1 MSNNELQNELK
12 ICKEQILQLNLEN
25 EELSKSLFKLNEKFR
40 DSEQMKGHFISN
52 IRNEIVNPFASILAL
67 AKNLKQL
74 KEGEILQ
81 VHRMAELIF
90 IEAFHL
96 DFQLRNIFAAAMI
109 ESGKE
114 SINNSSIN
122 FHEICE
128 QLVHFF
134 NDLLKK
140 KNIQLII
147 SFKNFIL
154 PGEPI
159 LFISDKDKIDLI
171 LRNLISN
178 SIKFSPEY
186 SVIELSISR
195 NNEQLSIEVS
205 DHGIG
210 INEPD
215 RKIIFDRFKRL
226 DEKINSINMGHGL
239 GLSIVQSYV
248 EMLGGQVSI
257 DENSGGGLKIT
268 VSISESIES
277 DKWEEL
283 EDFIFDAEAG
293 F

>member
-159 LFISDKDKIDLI
+159 LFISDKDKIVLI

-178 SIKFSPEY
+178 SIKFSPDY

-210 INEPD
+210 INETD

>member
-159 LFISDKDKIDLI
+159 LFISDKDKIVLI
-171 LRNLISN
+171 LRNLEIEDRLETPPRDAHSSQSSSAPCPALLHIQPATS
-178 SIKFSPEY
+178 SI
-186 SVIELSISR
+186 
-195 NNEQLSIEVS
+195 
-205 DHGIG
+205 
-210 INEPD
+210 
-215 RKIIFDRFKRL
+215 IIAR
-226 DEKINSINMGHGL
+226 
-239 GLSIVQSYV
+239 
-248 EMLGGQVSI
+248 
-257 DENSGGGLKIT
+257 SGSLR
-268 VSISESIES
+268 
-277 DKWEEL
+277 WQEEFC
-283 EDFIFDAEAG
+283 E
-293 F
+293 

>member
-40 DSEQMKGHFISN
+40 YSEQMKGHFISN
-52 IRNEIVNPFASILAL
+52 IRNEIVNPFASVLAL

-74 KEGEILQ
+74 KEGEMLQ

-210 INEPD
+210 INETD